1 MQDGVHSDATLLDA
15 RTVTF
20 ATKGQL
26 LRWVPINTFS
36 SEGTLR
42 LEGGR
47 LTFSTLV
54 RHRVKLD
61 VPVDEVHSFAFMTK
75 NSFHFWHGTTRYRFA
90 VVDAY
95 AAPAAHGSAVGVAM
109 TAASLPGRFRADRS
123 NRDLAAQWGVLL
135 RQHPA
140 SPPDGLRVRKPMPS
154 WGYIPVVIGTALA
167 LMGAVAMLAL

>member
-61 VPVDEVHSFAFMTK
+61 VPVDEVHSFA
-75 NSFHFWHGTTRYRFA
+75 
-90 VVDAY
+90 
-95 AAPAAHGSAVGVAM
+95 HGSAVGVAM

-140 SPPDGLRVRKPMPS
+140 SPPVGLRVRKPMPS